1 MANESVPKRPRTSL
15 AVAKIERLQG
25 AGDPQPSDAR
35 IETEVEA
42 AQGQAGESPASERAC
57 GLSRRGV
64 CSRGARGVRGEG
76 RGPGLGLRSARCV
89 SFWVGGERERELLK
103 AQM

>member
-15 AVAKIERLQG
+15 AVAKVERLQG

-57 GLSRRGV
+57 SFKYARDVRVG
-64 CSRGARGVRGEG
+64 CAARGVG
-76 RGPGLGLRSARCV
+76 RGSAYGALV
-89 SFWVGGERERELLK
+89 V
-103 AQM
+103 